1 MHYTV
6 DMARQQTSV
15 SVSFRTGAI
24 KLRKLDALA
33 RQQHRDRTQLI
44 EEAIDQYIELQ
55 KLHLERI
62 DEGIRAADQGDFATE
77 EEVRTEFARWRK
89 E

>member
-1 MHYTV
+1 
-6 DMARQQTSV
+6 MARQQPSI
-15 SVSFRTGAI
+15 SVSFRTGRT

-44 EEAIDQYIELQ
+44 EEAIDQYLELQ

-62 DEGIRAADQGDFATE
+62 DEGIQAADRGEFATD
-77 EEVRTEFARWRK
+77 EEVREEFTRWRQV
-89 E
+89 